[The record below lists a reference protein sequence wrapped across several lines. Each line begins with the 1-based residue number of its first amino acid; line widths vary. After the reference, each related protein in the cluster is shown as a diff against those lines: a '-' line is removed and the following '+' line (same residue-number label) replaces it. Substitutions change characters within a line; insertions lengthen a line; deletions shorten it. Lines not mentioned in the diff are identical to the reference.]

1 MVHYPFPLVNFKRVI
16 KTQGEKTMAIYVLS
30 FSSKHGY
37 WEYFYSDFPMALK
50 EAKRIA
56 EENAVPKV
64 LTNVWE
70 GGGIRINVRSELLNQ
85 RATLTD

>member
-1 MVHYPFPLVNFKRVI
+1 M
-16 KTQGEKTMAIYVLS
+16 ESIYVLS

-37 WEYFYSDFPMALK
+37 WKYFYSDFPMALK

-56 EENAVPKV
+56 KENAVPKIRTT
-64 LTNVWE
+64 LWE

-85 RATLTD
+85 RATLN